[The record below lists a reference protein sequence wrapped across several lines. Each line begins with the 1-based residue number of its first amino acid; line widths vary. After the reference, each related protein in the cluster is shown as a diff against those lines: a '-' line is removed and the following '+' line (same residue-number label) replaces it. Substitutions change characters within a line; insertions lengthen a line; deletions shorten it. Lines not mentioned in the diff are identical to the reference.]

1 MSYIKYTHN
10 MLAVTTNLPKMLT
23 VKYESCKTQSLVLML
38 LNHMG
43 VHIKKAHFGLYLRGT
58 ESISGGYVL
67 GICLYN
73 AKHLFTLMASMLA
86 RMLTSLSMRTRS
98 HSFSASFCVRG
109 GHGVFIKSPQLTPVG
124 TVGQLLQYS
133 NEFCPFQSSLL
144 V

>member
-1 MSYIKYTHN
+1 MSYIKCTHN

-23 VKYESCKTQSLVLML
+23 VKYETCKSQSLVLML

-43 VHIKKAHFGLYLRGT
+43 GLYLRGT
-58 ESISGGYVL
+58 ESVSGGYVL
-67 GICLYN
+67 GICLYS
-73 AKHLFTLMASMLA
+73 AKHLLTLMASMLA
-86 RMLTSLSMRTRS
+86 RMLTSSLSMRTRS

-109 GHGVFIKSPQLTPVG
+109 GHGMFTRSPQLTPIG
-124 TVGQLLQYS
+124 TVGQLLQCS